1 MATETQI
8 VDDDMFMA
16 NNGAFLEEDRTIMPS
31 DDQEIIWGEIVLM
44 KSFINKKHPS
54 SLQPGNGSSQS
65 TKPHLIPPFTFS
77 FKEIIK
83 ITTNSSSEEENNK
96 NGNHS
101 SSSSSSGTAV
111 AVVIKGLAPPA
122 FNDRVD
128 SAYSSTSTDSY
139 TGGSHLMKSY
149 SENSNESKGSISSPS
164 SPHGSQQRVYT
175 IGRTETSDICIQV
188 CCYYCY
194 SLLIYCELSLEIKK
208 MIIGS
213 LCEWCACQDI

>member
-8 VDDDMFMA
+8 VDDDMFMT
-16 NNGAFLEEDRTIMPS
+16 NNGASLEEDRTIIPS

-54 SLQPGNGSSQS
+54 SLPPGNGNSQS
-65 TKPHLIPPFTFS
+65 TIPHLIPPFTFS
-77 FKEIIK
+77 FKEIIM
-83 ITTNSSSEEENNK
+83 TTNSSDEGNKNDK

-101 SSSSSSGTAV
+101 SSSSSG
-111 AVVIKGLAPPA
+111 AVVIKELAPPA

-149 SENSNESKGSISSPS
+149 SENSNESKGSMSAPA

-175 IGRTETSDICIQV
+175 IGRTETNDICIQV
-188 CCYYCY
+188 CCY
-194 SLLIYCELSLEIKK
+194 SIYVYVL
-208 MIIGS
+208 
-213 LCEWCACQDI
+213 